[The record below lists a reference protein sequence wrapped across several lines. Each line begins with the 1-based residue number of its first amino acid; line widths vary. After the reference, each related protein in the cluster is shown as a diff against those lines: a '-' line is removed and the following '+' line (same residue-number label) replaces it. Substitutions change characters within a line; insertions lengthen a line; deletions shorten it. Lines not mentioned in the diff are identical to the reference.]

1 MTPDPLN
8 FVLPDTFKGDTWD
21 GFTWSISDVES
32 NDSEYSATLTLARF
46 QLQSESGTAALTL
59 TSQTS
64 GEVTIN
70 TASANAWSVTVE
82 PRILN
87 LDAGTYSYGL
97 ETTDADGVVKTR
109 MAGILEIKADPVI

>member
-21 GFTWSISDVES
+21 GLTWTISDV
-32 NDSEYSATLTLARF
+32 SEDDTEYASTLTLARF
-46 QLQSESGTAALTL
+46 QLQSENGAVALTL

-87 LDAGTYSYGL
+87 LDAGTYSFGL

-109 MAGILEIKADPVI
+109 MAGIQEVKADPVI